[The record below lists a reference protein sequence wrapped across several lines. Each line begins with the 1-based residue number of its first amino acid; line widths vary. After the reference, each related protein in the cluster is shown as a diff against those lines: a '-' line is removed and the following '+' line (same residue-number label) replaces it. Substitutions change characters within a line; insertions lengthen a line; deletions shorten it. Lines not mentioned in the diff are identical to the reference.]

1 MNKKILLKIPFFLI
15 IIFLLPVA
23 DIQAQVEDES
33 INNIETIIEN
43 IASSIDADI
52 DYTTLYDQL
61 IHFYYNKIDLNTCT
75 KEDLQ
80 KLYFINN
87 FQIEQLM
94 RYRKK
99 YGKILS
105 VYELQLVK
113 GFNNDIILQMLPFV
127 TVNGKTERPPMSFK
141 NAFRYGKSQFFVR
154 YQQVLE
160 TQQGYVV
167 PDSEKT
173 ESNHYL
179 GSPARIYAK
188 YKYKFSDRLQF
199 GITADK
205 DPGEEFFRGSQPY
218 GFDFYSAHIQVNRIG
233 IVKKIVVG
241 DFLAQ
246 FGQGLTL
253 YRGLTFGKSTD
264 VLNIMKRGNGIRAY
278 SSSNELEFFRGAAF
292 TLGKN
297 NWNVSAFYS
306 NNNIDG
312 TVKTDN
318 SETEEEYINS
328 IITNSNHAT
337 PSGLAKK
344 NAVNEQAFG
353 GNATYS
359 FSRLKLGFTAVYS
372 KYSVPVL
379 PDNAAYKMFNFQG
392 DDNLNYGIDYQLSLN
407 KYYFFGEISADKNF
421 NKAFL
426 SGVNIKTDDK
436 LYLSMLYRNYSTKFV
451 NLYANG
457 FGETSSTNNEQ
468 GLYSGL
474 VFYPVKA
481 LKLSAYYDFFNFN
494 WLKYRI
500 SSPSNGYDY
509 FLQAE
514 YTPLRDFVFRFY
526 LRQELKQQDLS
537 EQTSGIKQQSLHNN
551 TRIRFHLAYKI
562 SPEVTL
568 KNRFETHIFDDNIN
582 AKSTGYLIYQDISY
596 KPQQIPA
603 TFTGRF
609 ALFDTYDYNSRIY
622 AYENDV
628 LYSFSVPAYY
638 GRGMRYYL
646 LVKYDIIKNL
656 SIWVRYSQTVYT
668 DRNVIS
674 SGLTEIQGNTKS
686 EVKVQLRYKF

>member
-1 MNKKILLKIPFFLI
+1 
-15 IIFLLPVA
+15 
-23 DIQAQVEDES
+23 
-33 INNIETIIEN
+33 
-43 IASSIDADI
+43 
-52 DYTTLYDQL
+52 
-61 IHFYYNKIDLNTCT
+61 
-75 KEDLQ
+75 
-80 KLYFINN
+80 
-87 FQIEQLM
+87 M

-105 VYELQLVK
+105 IYELQLIK
-113 GFNNDIILQMLPFV
+113 GFNNDIILQMIPFV
-127 TVNGKTERPPMSFK
+127 TVNPKIEKRSPSFK
-141 NAFRYGKSQFFVR
+141 NALRYGKSQLFIR

-160 TQQGYVV
+160 TQAGYMI

-179 GSPARIYAK
+179 GSPSRIYAK

-205 DPGEEFFRGSQPY
+205 DPGEEFFKGSQPN

-253 YRGLTFGKSTD
+253 YRGLSFNKSSD
-264 VLNIMKRGNGIRAY
+264 VLNIMKKPSGIRAY
-278 SSSNELEFFRGAAF
+278 TSSNELEFFRGAGI

-297 NWNVSAFYS
+297 NWEISTFYS
-306 NNNIDG
+306 NHNIDG
-312 TVKTDN
+312 TIKTDT
-318 SETEEEYINS
+318 SQTEEEYINS
-328 IITNSNHAT
+328 IISNSDHAT

-359 FSRLKLGFTAVYS
+359 FSKLKLGFTAIYS
-372 KYSVPVL
+372 KYNVSVL
-379 PDNAAYKMFNFQG
+379 PDQTAYKIFNFQG
-392 DDNLNYGIDYQLSLN
+392 NDNFNYGLNYHLSLS

-421 NKAFL
+421 NKAIL
-426 SGVNIKTDDK
+426 SGVNIKADDR
-436 LYLSMLYRNYSTKFV
+436 LYMSMLYRNYSMKYV

-468 GLYSGL
+468 GLYSGV

-500 SSPSNGYDY
+500 SSPSNGFDY

-526 LRQELKQQDLS
+526 LRQEVKKQDLS
-537 EQTSGIKQQSLHNN
+537 EQTEGVKQQSNVDN
-551 TRIRFHLAYKI
+551 TRIRFHIAYKV
-562 SPEVTL
+562 SPVLTL
-568 KNRFETHIFDDNIN
+568 KNRFETHIYKDEI
-582 AKSTGYLIYQDISY
+582 APVSTGYLVYQDISF
-596 KPQQIPA
+596 KPLSLPA
-603 TFTGRF
+603 VFTARF

-646 LVKYDIIKNL
+646 LTKYDIMKNL
-656 SIWVRYSQTVYT
+656 TIWLRFSQTVYT
-668 DRNVIS
+668 DRNIIS
-674 SGLTEIQGNTKS
+674 SGLTEINDNTKS
-686 EVKVQLRYKF
+686 EIKVQLRYKF